1 MQRTPA
7 TAPAAYCRTRRSA
20 RPVSALQ
27 LSPSDGAPAAVDAS
41 ALVFHRDKS
50 TEAHVDGCYGYGA
63 AFVWEDGAT
72 APVRSKAS
80 NRCPGCA
87 RAVAYENMTMLR
99 QDAEENSAPGHVLT
113 LTSRDPVTSPGA
125 YRTACYL
132 FWRAF
137 RKRWGH
143 VEYCGFIEWTTGDGP
158 RSGGFRRMHSHWL
171 VKGLKAEGL
180 ELVEQWVRVEWAKL
194 TGAWIVQLAAL
205 ETVGGVVG
213 YLALH
218 HEKQSQAP
226 PEGWTGRRLRPS
238 KGYFAIDGRTRRDR
252 AKLWL
257 ADHRA
262 NRDEL
267 DEGARLNL
275 AARKAPKLIFG
286 RSENERAIRDLTA
299 GAPPAGYFDSLP
311 ARRALDLQLCRAA
324 AVRADEALADYYA
337 RRYREMLRERAL
349 RSRAQRA
356 LNRAGGR
363 IGVGD
368 PSAR

>member
-1 MQRTPA
+1 
-7 TAPAAYCRTRRSA
+7 
-20 RPVSALQ
+20 
-27 LSPSDGAPAAVDAS
+27 
-41 ALVFHRDKS
+41 
-50 TEAHVDGCYGYGA
+50 
-63 AFVWEDGAT
+63 
-72 APVRSKAS
+72 
-80 NRCPGCA
+80 
-87 RAVAYENMTMLR
+87 
-99 QDAEENSAPGHVLT
+99 
-113 LTSRDPVTSPGA
+113 
-125 YRTACYL
+125 
-132 FWRAF
+132 
-137 RKRWGH
+137 
-143 VEYCGFIEWTTGDGP
+143 
-158 RSGGFRRMHSHWL
+158 MHSHWL

-180 ELVEQWVRVEWAKL
+180 EQVEQWVRVEWAKL

-238 KGYFAIDGRTRRDR
+238 KGYFATDGRTRRDR